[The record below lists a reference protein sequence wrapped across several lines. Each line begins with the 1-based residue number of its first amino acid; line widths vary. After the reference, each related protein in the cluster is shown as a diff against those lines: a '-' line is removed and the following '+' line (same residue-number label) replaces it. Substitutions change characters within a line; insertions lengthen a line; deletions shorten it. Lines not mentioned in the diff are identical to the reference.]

1 VKVLLLSDWM
11 TSRGGAERYIV
22 SLRDGLRAASDE
34 TTLVGCSAAEVADG
48 SCDHVVYG
56 SDFPPAQ
63 AFLQIA
69 NPIAGYRLRSIVRAF
84 NPDVAVV
91 SQFAYHFSPSV
102 FGPLSRTPV
111 VVAMMDYKAICPL
124 GTRMLPDGSRCL
136 EHAGVSCRHNRC
148 LNVPH
153 WIRDQPRY
161 SRIRSVLMRADRI
174 VCPSSW
180 MKEQFAAAGID
191 ADVVALGVPEP
202 ATGFAHTPSPHPLFV
217 YCGRLSSEKGVSL
230 LVRAFAN
237 FVRDVPHAAL
247 RIVGDGP
254 QRAEID
260 DLIKTL
266 DVERSVTITGWVS
279 PDDVDRE
286 MRDAWALVAP
296 SIWAE
301 PFGLAVVEAMMRG
314 IPVIVSDSGAFLET
328 VEQNATGLFFESGN
342 EAALVQALRKIAM
355 RTIFPSGGISAE
367 SAAAVRARFRME
379 DHIDRM
385 RSVFREVAG
394 LASAYA

>member
-1 VKVLLLSDWM
+1 
-11 TSRGGAERYIV
+11 
-22 SLRDGLRAASDE
+22 
-34 TTLVGCSAAEVADG
+34 
-48 SCDHVVYG
+48 
-56 SDFPPAQ
+56 
-63 AFLQIA
+63 
-69 NPIAGYRLRSIVRAF
+69 
-84 NPDVAVV
+84 
-91 SQFAYHFSPSV
+91 
-102 FGPLSRTPV
+102 
-111 VVAMMDYKAICPL
+111 
-124 GTRMLPDGSRCL
+124 
-136 EHAGVSCRHNRC
+136 
-148 LNVPH
+148 
-153 WIRDQPRY
+153 
-161 SRIRSVLMRADRI
+161 
-174 VCPSSW
+174 

-394 LASAYA
+394 LASVYA